1 MRIIFDLDGTI
12 TDFNCFI
19 EKIALPYFKRKYRL
33 DIVNLDKLEIENI
46 LNMQPIF
53 KKKYNCWE
61 SILCGRNDRR

>member
-33 DIVNLDKLEIENI
+33 DIVNLDKLEIEDI

-53 KKKYNCWE
+53 KKNNSPFMPAMLVGKL
-61 SILCGRNDRR
+61 S